1 MQIRL
6 ATRGSRLALAQSGM
20 IADALRDLGA
30 TVELVRVRTF
40 GDASTAPLATIGG
53 TGVFVVAVREAVLNG
68 ACDIAVHSLKDLPTT
83 PADGLAMAA
92 IPARED
98 PRDALCARDGL
109 GLAALPFGARV
120 GTGSPR
126 RVAQLALARPDLEL
140 VDIRGNVDTR
150 LARVSNDLD
159 AVVLAVAG
167 LNRIGRSDAISE
179 YLDPDLMVPAP
190 AQGALAIEC
199 RSDDTAVRALLAELD
214 HPDTRA
220 AIELERSVMR
230 LVEAGCSAPFG
241 ALATVANGWLSAH
254 VRLVNGP
261 VDRRA
266 MGACPVGDT
275 GRLAEQLAD
284 QVAPLR
290 GLRVLMPMSGM
301 ASPLSAAGASVTQV
315 RLTRTELIE
324 VEPLLAA
331 VASGG
336 FDTVAFTSA
345 RTPAVLA
352 ESGVDLADLLPAEV
366 RVAAVG
372 PATAAAVEGAG
383 LRVDLRVTAGG
394 GAALAEALGA
404 GGAVLVPGAEDPA
417 PGLAAGLQAAGRPVI
432 AVPVYRTVATDNVDA
447 AAVAGWPQDYD
458 AFVVTAPSAA
468 RAAAALLGLPGP
480 PVVALGSTSATAAG
494 EAGFE
499 VVAVAAEPTAA
510 GLTAALT
517 QRRKDRA

>member
-68 ACDIAVHSLKDLPTT
+68 ACDIAVHSFKDLPTT

-109 GLAALPFGARV
+109 ALAALPFGARV

-140 VDIRGNVDTR
+140 VEIRGNVDTR

-301 ASPLSAAGASVTQV
+301 AAPLSAAGASVTQV

-345 RTPAVLA
+345 RTPAVLT
-352 ESGVDLADLLPAEV
+352 ESGIDLADLLPAEYESPRWV
-366 RVAAVG
+366 RPPRQPSSAPDCASTSGDRGPVVPPLPRRWVPAV
-372 PATAAAVEGAG
+372 PFWC
-383 LRVDLRVTAGG
+383 
-394 GAALAEALGA
+394 
-404 GGAVLVPGAEDPA
+404 PA
-417 PGLAAGLQAAGRPVI
+417 PRIRHQDLAAGLQAAGRPVI
-432 AVPVYRTVATDNVDA
+432 EVPVYRTVATDNVDA

-458 AFVVTAPSAA
+458 AFVVTAPRSRPGGGGTTRPA
-468 RAAAALLGLPGP
+468 GP
-480 PVVALGSTSATAAG
+480 PVVALGSTSASAPARPGSTWSPSPPSPPPPA
-494 EAGFE
+494 
-499 VVAVAAEPTAA
+499 
-510 GLTAALT
+510 
-517 QRRKDRA
+517 